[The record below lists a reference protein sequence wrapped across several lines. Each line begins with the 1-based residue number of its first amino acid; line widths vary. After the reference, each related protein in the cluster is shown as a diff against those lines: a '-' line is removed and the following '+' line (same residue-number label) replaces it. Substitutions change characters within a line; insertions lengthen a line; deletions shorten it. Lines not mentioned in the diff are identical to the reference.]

1 MMSCPV
7 QRSEFKFA
15 ISIVYSG
22 TSLDHTLQ
30 FQNVAIANRFMN
42 ISETNFLCIINQN
55 EKIIQLAG
63 APNIDLLVFTEIT
76 WHRKI
81 TEFRKI
87 ERIYIET
94 ILRRWRHVPKTFSCH
109 EEPAAHK
116 NSEETQL
123 PV

>member
-15 ISIVYSG
+15 ISIVNSG

-63 APNIDLLVFTEIT
+63 KPNIDLLVFTEIT
-76 WHRKI
+76 WHR
-81 TEFRKI
+81 
-87 ERIYIET
+87 
-94 ILRRWRHVPKTFSCH
+94 
-109 EEPAAHK
+109 
-116 NSEETQL
+116 
-123 PV
+123 